1 MKKQILFLFA
11 LIFLGVEAF
20 SQNRASVILGDTLRL
35 TLNNYRGTASWQES
49 SDNQNW
55 TNLSGSTQ
63 LLRYVPTTNAKWV
76 RAKIE
81 EENCPPYYE
90 APFLVQ
96 GIDTAAVD
104 YNRNN
109 LSIEQVQPELISE
122 DVSGL
127 MLFDLSNGDFPL
139 IAGDWLAGFAEQLTM
154 KHIDAVIVQDGQA
167 RVYTSNSSVSVYDV
181 PLNFGNPTN
190 GKVMGQITDERGNP
204 ITFVEVRIGDQTQK
218 TDINGV
224 FMFESAEM
232 EENVGYVTAT
242 KAGYFPGSR
251 TFIPKPNGTV
261 VKINLL
267 RTKTVG
273 GFNSTVGGTVSFEN
287 VQLQFPANAVTLNGA
302 AYSGSVAVYANYIH
316 PDSSTFYDEM
326 PGNLIGNQYGNIRGL
341 TSYGMMGVE
350 IRTNTGQELEI
361 APGSSVTA
369 NFPLSDEWLSTA
381 PDTIDLWS
389 FNEEQGVWI
398 DEGSAFKNGNVYTAQ
413 LPHFSFWNCDRPWEA
428 VFLNGQVTDEFG
440 NPLSQVIVTLSNQ
453 TIGSASD
460 VTNYSGHFGGLVPA
474 NQELNLSTF
483 YQCGLTGGY
492 LNLLT
497 DSLLGSFSTDTTIVI
512 NGISISELRNVR
524 GFAKNCN
531 NTPLEVGYVIRTGSV
546 SYITNGNFAF
556 IACSDTDSLRLA
568 TQNPFLYGAWQT
580 LSLTPGENDLDTLT
594 LCEGTSITFDTV
606 SDVEGTIYNTVLIGA
621 QWWMAENL
629 KTEHYADGTLIP
641 GFNDGWGGVT
651 EGRCMAWLFDDY
663 YESIYGKEYNWYACV
678 DSRNVCP
685 TGWHVPSQPEF
696 LELINTAGGQASAGG
711 NLKSLNL
718 FTNTNVGATNAFGF
732 TAIPAGYFQTSGVNW
747 SWLGSRAY
755 FWTTSEV
762 SATSAT
768 YNLIQD
774 YFTNVGPLG
783 GPKTDGRSIRC
794 VKD

>member
-1 MKKQILFLFA
+1 
-11 LIFLGVEAF
+11 
-20 SQNRASVILGDTLRL
+20 
-35 TLNNYRGTASWQES
+35 
-49 SDNQNW
+49 
-55 TNLSGSTQ
+55 
-63 LLRYVPTTNAKWV
+63 
-76 RAKIE
+76 
-81 EENCPPYYE
+81 
-90 APFLVQ
+90 
-96 GIDTAAVD
+96 
-104 YNRNN
+104 
-109 LSIEQVQPELISE
+109 
-122 DVSGL
+122 
-127 MLFDLSNGDFPL
+127 
-139 IAGDWLAGFAEQLTM
+139 
-154 KHIDAVIVQDGQA
+154 
-167 RVYTSNSSVSVYDV
+167 
-181 PLNFGNPTN
+181 LNFGNPTN

-483 YQCGLTGGY
+483 YQCGTTGGY

>member
-11 LIFLGVEAF
+11 LIFLGFEAF

-35 TLNNYRGTASWQES
+35 TLNNYRGIASWQES

-90 APFLVQ
+90 APFLVR
-96 GIDTAAVD
+96 GIDTAAID

-127 MLFDLSNGDFPL
+127 MLFDLNNGDFPL
-139 IAGDWLAGFAEQLTM
+139 IAGDWLAGFTGQLTM

-350 IRTNTGQELEI
+350 IRTNTGQGLEI

-483 YQCGLTGGY
+483 YQCGTTGGY

-718 FTNTNVGATNAFGF
+718 YTNTNVGATNAFGF

-747 SWLGSRAY
+747 SWLGTRAY

>member
-11 LIFLGVEAF
+11 LIFGGVEAF
-20 SQNRASVILGDTLRL
+20 SQNRATVILGDTLRL
-35 TLNNYRGTASWQES
+35 TINNYRGTASWQES

-76 RAKIE
+76 RAKIV

-90 APFLVQ
+90 APFLVR
-96 GIDTAAVD
+96 GIDTVAVD

-139 IAGDWLAGFAEQLTM
+139 IAGDWLAGFTGQLTM

-167 RVYTSNSSVSVYDV
+167 RVYTSISSISVYDV

-267 RTKTVG
+267 RTKTAG

-316 PDSSTFYDEM
+316 PDSSSFYDEM

-369 NFPLSDEWLSTA
+369 NFPLSDEWLLTA

-398 DEGSAFKNGNVYTAQ
+398 DEGLAFKNGNVYTAQ

-428 VFLNGQVTDEFG
+428 VFLNGTITDDDG
-440 NPLSQVIVTLSNQ
+440 NPLSNIQVNISNP
-453 TIGSASD
+453 TIGQASD
-460 VTNYSGHFGGLVPA
+460 ITNNTGHFGGLVPA
-474 NQELNLSTF
+474 NLDLSLSLALSCDVFT
-483 YQCGLTGGY
+483 L
-492 LNLLT
+492 LPLLT
-497 DSLLGSFSTDTTIVI
+497 DSLLGSFSKDTSIVFENI
-512 NGISISELRNVR
+512 PLPEMRNVK
-524 GFAKNCN
+524 GFVKNCEN
-531 NTPLEVGYVIRTGSV
+531 LPLEAGYAVHASSV
-546 SYITNGNFAF
+546 SFISNGSFEYVSC
-556 IACSDTDSLRLA
+556 IEVDSIKLA
-568 TQNPFLYGAWQT
+568 TQNPNAYGSWQT
-580 LSLTPGENDLDTLT
+580 FTFLPGMNDLDTLT
-594 LCEGTSITFDTV
+594 FCEETSVAFDTV
-606 SDVEGTIYNTVLIGA
+606 SDIDGNIYNTVLIGA

-641 GFNDGWGGVT
+641 GFYDGWGNVT

-663 YESIYGKEYNWYACV
+663 YEAIYGKEYNWYACV

-685 TGWHVPSQPEF
+685 TGWHVPNQTEF
-696 LELINTAGGQASAGG
+696 LELINFTGGGAIAGGK
-711 NLKSLNL
+711 LKSLDL
-718 FTNTNVGATNAFGF
+718 YTNQNVGATNAFGF

-755 FWTTSEV
+755 FWTTTEV

-774 YFTNVGPLG
+774 YYTNVGPLG

>member
-1 MKKQILFLFA
+1 MKKHILLFVV
-11 LIFLGVEAF
+11 LICGGISAF
-20 SQNRASVILGDTLRL
+20 AQNRASVILGDTLRL
-35 TLNNYRGTASWQES
+35 TINNYRGTASWQES

-55 TNLSGSTQ
+55 TDLSGSTQ
-63 LLRYVPTTNAKWV
+63 QLRYAPTTNAKWV
-76 RAKIE
+76 RAKIV

-90 APFLVQ
+90 APFLVR
-96 GIDTAAVD
+96 GIDTAAND

-139 IAGDWLAGFAEQLTM
+139 IAGDWLAGFTEQLTM
-154 KHIDAVIVQDGQA
+154 KHIDAVVVQDGQA
-167 RVYTSNSSVSVYDV
+167 RVYTSNSLVSVYAV
-181 PLNFGNPTN
+181 PLNFGNTIT
-190 GKVMGQITDERGNP
+190 GSVRGQITDELGKP
-204 ITFVEVRIGDQTQK
+204 ITFVEVRIGDQIRK

-267 RTKTVG
+267 RTNTAG

-287 VQLQFPANAVTLNGA
+287 VQLQFPANAVTLNGV
-302 AYSGSVAVYANYIH
+302 AYSGSVVVYANYIH

-428 VFLNGQVTDEFG
+428 VFLNGQLTDEFG
-440 NPLSQVIVTLSNQ
+440 NSLSEALVTLSNQ

-460 VTNYSGHFGGLVPA
+460 ITNYSGHFGGLVPT
-474 NQELNLSTF
+474 NQELNISIS
-483 YQCGLTGGY
+483 YQCGLSGGY
-492 LNLLT
+492 LSILT
-497 DSLLGSFSTDTTIVI
+497 DSLLGSFSTDTSIVI
-512 NGISISELRNVR
+512 NDLSISELRNVR
-524 GFAKNCN
+524 GFVKNCN
-531 NTPLEVGYVIRTGSV
+531 STALDVGYVLHSGNI
-546 SYITNGNFAF
+546 SYITNGSFAF
-556 IACSDTDSLRLA
+556 IACTDNDSIKLA
-568 TQNPFLYGAWQT
+568 TQNPILFGPWQAI
-580 LSLTPGENDLDTLT
+580 SLTPGENNLDTLT
-594 LCEGTSITFDTV
+594 LCEGTTVTFDTV
-606 SDVEGTIYNTVLIGA
+606 WDVEGNIYNTVLIGS

-641 GFNDGWGGVT
+641 GFNDGWGNVT

-732 TAIPAGYFQTSGVNW
+732 TAIPAGYFQSSGLNW
-747 SWLGSRAY
+747 SWLGTRAY

-762 SATSAT
+762 SANNAT
-768 YNLIQD
+768 YDLIHD
-774 YFTNVGPLG
+774 YSISIGPLG

>member
-1 MKKQILFLFA
+1 
-11 LIFLGVEAF
+11 
-20 SQNRASVILGDTLRL
+20 
-35 TLNNYRGTASWQES
+35 
-49 SDNQNW
+49 
-55 TNLSGSTQ
+55 
-63 LLRYVPTTNAKWV
+63 
-76 RAKIE
+76 
-81 EENCPPYYE
+81 
-90 APFLVQ
+90 
-96 GIDTAAVD
+96 
-104 YNRNN
+104 
-109 LSIEQVQPELISE
+109 
-122 DVSGL
+122 
-127 MLFDLSNGDFPL
+127 
-139 IAGDWLAGFAEQLTM
+139 
-154 KHIDAVIVQDGQA
+154 
-167 RVYTSNSSVSVYDV
+167 
-181 PLNFGNPTN
+181 
-190 GKVMGQITDERGNP
+190 
-204 ITFVEVRIGDQTQK
+204 
-218 TDINGV
+218 
-224 FMFESAEM
+224 
-232 EENVGYVTAT
+232 
-242 KAGYFPGSR
+242 
-251 TFIPKPNGTV
+251 
-261 VKINLL
+261 
-267 RTKTVG
+267 
-273 GFNSTVGGTVSFEN
+273 
-287 VQLQFPANAVTLNGA
+287 
-302 AYSGSVAVYANYIH
+302 
-316 PDSSTFYDEM
+316 M

-428 VFLNGQVTDEFG
+428 VFLNGQLTDEFG

-512 NGISISELRNVR
+512 NGISLSELRNVR

-568 TQNPFLYGAWQT
+568 TQNPFLYGPWQT

-606 SDVEGTIYNTVLIGA
+606 SDVEGTIYNTVLIGS

-718 FTNTNVGATNAFGF
+718 YTNTNVGATNAFGF

-747 SWLGSRAY
+747 SWLGSKAY

-762 SATSAT
+762 STNSAT
-768 YNLIQD
+768 FNIIND
-774 YFTNVGPLG
+774 FSISIGSLG